1 MKLREL
7 EAFRAILQTGTVTGA
22 AAQLRL
28 TQPQVSRLI
37 ANLEAECG
45 FPLFIRQNQ
54 RLIATSEARI
64 FNVESE
70 RLLRGHEE
78 VKAAAHRIRNQ
89 QSDHVRIVTAQ
100 PLADGLVSPA
110 LRLLTSRNDK
120 ATFSIEIRSKIEI
133 EARMGQ
139 HHFDLCVSSLPIHH
153 VAITTE
159 PFAFREAVIMLPA
172 GHRLAS
178 QPIIKLAELAEEPL
192 VVTRRG
198 TYLRDHLDHVFAD
211 AGIIPN
217 IRVETALS
225 GFAGKLVSEGI
236 GIAFVDPFAAFALKS
251 ERVVLKPA
259 EPAMALG
266 YAFVL
271 PAWQPASAITRAL
284 MGCIA
289 EVEATLERIGG
300 HGKPEK

>member
-7 EAFRAILQTGTVTGA
+7 EAFRAVLQTGTVTGA
-22 AAQLRL
+22 AEQLRL

-54 RLIATSEARI
+54 RLIATSEARV

-78 VKAAAHRIRNQ
+78 VKAAANRIRKQ
-89 QSDHVRIVTAQ
+89 QSDHVRIVTSQ

-110 LRLLTSRNDK
+110 LRLLTGRNER
-120 ATFSIEIRSKIEI
+120 ATFSIEIRAKIEI

-139 HHFDLCVSSLPIHH
+139 HHFDLGVTSLPLHH
-153 VAITTE
+153 VAVTTE
-159 PFAFREAVIMLPA
+159 PFASREAVLVLPSH
-172 GHRLAS
+172 HRLAS
-178 QPIIKLAELAEEPL
+178 RPVIRFEELAEEPL
-192 VVTRRG
+192 IVTRRG
-198 TYLRDHLDHVFAD
+198 TYLRDHLEHAFAD
-211 AGIIPN
+211 AGIVPN

-225 GFAGKLVSEGI
+225 GFACKLATEGI
-236 GIAFVDPFAAFALKS
+236 GIAFVDPFAATAHAG
-251 ERVVLKPA
+251 ERIVLKPA
-259 EPAMALG
+259 EPALRLG
-266 YAFVL
+266 YAFIL
-271 PAWQPASAITRAL
+271 PSWQPVSTITRTL

-289 EVEATLERIGG
+289 EVEATLDRVSSGRG
-300 HGKPEK
+300 